1 MSTRQRLSFG
11 VRPPAVPLA
20 LPLPRRAATGLFLVF
35 AFAYFLSALLRAVT
49 ATLAPVL
56 ADEFGLHAGD
66 LGLLSG
72 GYFLGFAATQLPLG
86 AWLDRHG
93 PRRVLLGFLG
103 AAVLGCLLFSLA
115 SGFAGLWAG
124 RVLCGAGLGAC
135 LMAPLTGYRRW
146 YSAAAQL
153 RANAWMMMTGSLGMV
168 ASTLP
173 VQWLLP
179 VAGWRPLFWGL
190 AALIV
195 LAMAW
200 IARGVPAWNPAPG
213 QATPAV
219 DTASA
224 WLPGQGPKAAAAS
237 SLTSAAAASPALT
250 ENPVDTGYAA
260 VWRHPY
266 FWRIAPLGF
275 FLYGGMVA
283 VQTLWAGPWMQQV
296 AGYSALQAATGL
308 FWINAS
314 MLCAFW
320 LWGLV
325 GQHMVRRQ
333 VDNNRLMAASLPISL
348 VVLAA
353 AVWLGEQAGA
363 AVWALY
369 CVSCTSITLSL
380 PTLAQAFPRALAGRA
395 LSAYNLV
402 IFGGVFVV
410 QWGIG
415 LLVDAFAAQGATP
428 VQAFRAAMVLYL
440 ACNAG
445 AYAWFLLR
453 APRHNAVPDLAAP

>member
-1 MSTRQRLSFG
+1 MG
-11 VRPPAVPLA
+11 VFV
-20 LPLPRRAATGLFLVF
+20 VF

-49 ATLAPVL
+49 ATLAPTL
-56 ADEFGLHAGD
+56 AGEFGLHAAD

-103 AAVLGCLLFSLA
+103 AAVLGCLLFSVA
-115 SGFAGLWAG
+115 SGFAGLLAG

-146 YSAAAQL
+146 FSAAAQL

-179 VAGWRPLFWGL
+179 TLGWRPLFWGL

-195 LAMAW
+195 LAMVW
-200 IARGVPAWNPAPG
+200 IARGVPAWDA
-213 QATPAV
+213 Q
-219 DTASA
+219 D
-224 WLPGQGPKAAAAS
+224 KAA
-237 SLTSAAAASPALT
+237 PALDLHAVS
-250 ENPVDTGYAA
+250 PVAPAAEADGGYAA

-266 FWRIAPLGF
+266 FRRMAPLGF

-283 VQTLWAGPWMQQV
+283 IQTLWAGPWMQQV

-308 FWINAS
+308 FWINVS
-314 MLCAFW
+314 MLCTFW
-320 LWGLV
+320 CWGLA
-325 GQHMVRRQ
+325 GQHMVRRG
-333 VDNNRLMAASLPISL
+333 VDSNRLMAVGLPFSLL
-348 VVLAA
+348 VLAA
-353 AVWLGEQAGA
+353 AVAMGERAGA

-369 CVSCTSITLSL
+369 CVSCTSIALSL
-380 PTLAQAFPRALAGRA
+380 PALAQAFPQAQAGRA

-415 LLVDAFAAQGATP
+415 LLVDAFAAYGATP
-428 VQAFRAAMVLYL
+428 VQAFRWTMALYL
-440 ACNAG
+440 VCNAG
-445 AYAWFLLR
+445 AYAWFMAC
-453 APRHNAVPDLAAP
+453 APRHNAVLNTAP